1 MAIAESHQHHPSAA
15 LIQKAAGT
23 VRNRRRIWIDLD
35 NSPHVPFF
43 APIIRELESRGYSVR
58 LTARD
63 AFQVKELIELFHFDC
78 KCIGH
83 HYGKHTLLKLLGVVI
98 RALQLL
104 PFAVRNRPDLAVS
117 HGSRAQLTLAT
128 ALRIPTLHM
137 GDYEHSTAWVVI
149 HPTWVL
155 IPEVI
160 PAEGIREPKD
170 RILRYPGIKE
180 DVYVPAFKPDPA
192 IRKQLNL
199 NDNDIVITVRPPASE
214 AHYHNPLSDE
224 LFSATIDF
232 LRRDPRVK
240 IVLLPRNHQQSESIA
255 KTWPE
260 LFATGRMIVPSHV
273 VDGLN
278 LIWFS
283 DAVISGGGTMN
294 REAAALGIP
303 VYSIFRGKTGA
314 VDTYLCAT
322 DRLVM
327 IETAEDLPAKVRLVK
342 RNRLAA
348 MNSTQRP
355 ALQTIVEHIVTIV
368 EMNANRTD
376 RKKTFSNAK

>member
-1 MAIAESHQHHPSAA
+1 MVPPAPSKVPAQSPLLPRTDGEA
-15 LIQKAAGT
+15 
-23 VRNRRRIWIDLD
+23 VRSGKRIWIDLD

-43 APIIRELESRGYSVR
+43 APIIEELRRRGYSIL

-63 AFQVKELIELFHFDC
+63 AFQVKELIALYRFDC
-78 KCIGH
+78 KCVGH
-83 HYGKHTLLKLLGVVI
+83 HYGKHTVLKLLGILI

-104 PFAVRNRPDLAVS
+104 PAVLRKRPDLAVA
-117 HGSRAQLTLAT
+117 HGSRAQLALAT
-128 ALRIPTLHM
+128 ALRIPTLHI
-137 GDYEHSTAWVVI
+137 GDYEHATAWAII

-192 IRKQLNL
+192 IRSQLGL
-199 NDNDIVITVRPPASE
+199 TDHDIVVTVRPPASE

-224 LFSATIDF
+224 LFNATIDF
-232 LRRDPRVK
+232 LGRNPRAK
-240 IVLLPRNHQQSESIA
+240 IVLLPRNQRQLDAIQ
-255 KTWPE
+255 KTWSE
-260 LFATGRMIVPSHV
+260 FFAEGRIIVPSEV

-283 DAVISGGGTMN
+283 DLVISGGGTMN
-294 REAAALGIP
+294 REAAALGVP

-314 VDTYLCAT
+314 VDRYLSANG
-322 DRLVM
+322 RLVM
-327 IETAEDLPAKVRLVK
+327 IETVGDLPAKVNLAQ
-342 RNRLAA
+342 RNRPLVLDGVQAIA
-348 MNSTQRP
+348 MQS
-355 ALQTIVEHIVTIV
+355 IVDHIVAIL
-368 EMNANRTD
+368 E
-376 RKKTFSNAK
+376 RKCGTREP